1 MASQLAWSDGLRG
14 YDAIHLASLIEWRN
28 ALGFEIIMATFDQQL
43 KTAAKKHTI
52 ITFLEE

>member
-52 ITFLEE
+52 LTFPEE